1 MLRDTIKQFKEI
13 NIYNSMNPQQKQM
26 LNMMY
31 ASTSKTEEE
40 LNKMTPEEKKEY
52 LRSRLHQKMNIGGL
66 QRRTNVQKTQLQE
79 KLQESS
85 DANAGANANA
95 SANTD
100 THAPQPK
107 SKSAKK
113 NEKERMKKLAE
124 LLKKEGVPPT
134 DFPEQMKKSESESD
148 YESDEDEN

>member
-1 MLRDTIKQFKEI
+1 
-13 NIYNSMNPQQKQM
+13 MNPQQKQM

-66 QRRTNVQKTQLQE
+66 QRRTNFQKTQIQE
-79 KLQESS
+79 KLQGTSGEAEA
-85 DANAGANANA
+85 DGEETPNV
-95 SANTD
+95 
-100 THAPQPK
+100 K

-113 NEKERMKKLAE
+113 REKARMKKLSE
-124 LLKKEGVPPT
+124 LLQNNGCAQPT
-134 DFPEQMKKSESESD
+134 DMKKSESESD
-148 YESDEDEN
+148 YESDKEEN

>member
-1 MLRDTIKQFKEI
+1 
-13 NIYNSMNPQQKQM
+13 
-26 LNMMY
+26 
-31 ASTSKTEEE
+31 
-40 LNKMTPEEKKEY
+40 MTPQEKKEY

-85 DANAGANANA
+85 DADANANA
-95 SANTD
+95 NTNTEAD
-100 THAPQPK
+100 APQPK

-124 LLKKEGVPPT
+124 LLKKEGVPPK
-134 DFPEQMKKSESESD
+134 DFPEQLKKSESESD
-148 YESDEDEN
+148 YESDDN

>member
-1 MLRDTIKQFKEI
+1 MLRDTIKWFKEI
-13 NIYNSMNPQQKQM
+13 NIYSSMNPQQKQM

-66 QRRTNVQKTQLQE
+66 QRKTNFQKTQIQE
-79 KLQESS
+79 KLQ
-85 DANAGANANA
+85 
-95 SANTD
+95 ANTGEENGEGEE
-100 THAPQPK
+100 AKPK

-113 NEKERMKKLAE
+113 REKEKMKKMAE
-124 LLKKEGVPPT
+124 LLQKGGVQPK
-134 DFPEQMKKSESESD
+134 DFTEQVKKSESESD
-148 YESDEDEN
+148 YESDKEEN

>member
-1 MLRDTIKQFKEI
+1 
-13 NIYNSMNPQQKQM
+13 MNPQQKQM

-66 QRRTNVQKTQLQE
+66 QRRTNFQKTQIQE
-79 KLQESS
+79 KLQGTSGEAEA
-85 DANAGANANA
+85 DGEETPNV
-95 SANTD
+95 
-100 THAPQPK
+100 K

-113 NEKERMKKLAE
+113 REKARMKKLSE
-124 LLKKEGVPPT
+124 LLQKNGGEKQTEV
-134 DFPEQMKKSESESD
+134 KKSESESD
-148 YESDEDEN
+148 YESDKEEN

>member
-1 MLRDTIKQFKEI
+1 MLHDIVKRLKEI

-31 ASTSKTEEE
+31 SSTAKTEDE
-40 LNKMTPEEKKEY
+40 LNKMTPDEKKEY
-52 LRSRLHQKMNIGGL
+52 LSSRLHQKMNIGGL
-66 QRRTNVQKTQLQE
+66 QRRTNVQKTQLQD

-85 DANAGANANA
+85 DANA
-95 SANTD
+95 NTEAD
-100 THAPQPK
+100 APKPK

-124 LLKKEGVPPT
+124 LLKKEGYQPN
-134 DFPEQMKKSESESD
+134 DLPEQMKKSESESD
-148 YESDEDEN
+148 YESGDDD